1 MRTLDLTVFALHAV
15 GRQRLRSAL
24 LVVAVAI
31 GITAVMSL
39 TALGEGARRYVINEF
54 SSLGTNLLIVVP
66 GRNETTGGAPP
77 LLGETPRDLTLDDA
91 IALTRTRLISRI
103 APVNVGSAAVSV
115 GSRERD
121 SLVLGTT
128 KSFTEIRQLTLS
140 TGRFLPDAD
149 MRRASP
155 VCVIGSTLRDELFGA
170 STAVGNWLRIAD
182 RRFRVIGVLETSGQ
196 SLTVDLDNVVII
208 PVASAQRL
216 FNTNSLLRILVEVP
230 QVATLDK
237 AEHSIIRT
245 IRDRHDGE
253 DDITVIA
260 QDALLSTFD
269 KLFLVLTLG
278 VGGIAAISLAVSG
291 ILIMNVT
298 LVSVSQR
305 KYEIGLLKALG
316 ASRDTIRTLFVVEA
330 VLISLAGILLGL
342 AVGVA
347 IVQFAAIGFPQFPLA
362 TPSWAALA
370 AIGIALG
377 TGIIFAVIP
386 AGRAA
391 RMDPVQAL
399 GGH

>member
-1 MRTLDLTVFALHAV
+1 MLCKA
-15 GRQRLRSAL
+15 
-24 LVVAVAI
+24 
-31 GITAVMSL
+31 
-39 TALGEGARRYVINEF
+39 
-54 SSLGTNLLIVVP
+54 
-66 GRNETTGGAPP
+66 
-77 LLGETPRDLTLDDA
+77 
-91 IALTRTRLISRI
+91 
-103 APVNVGSAAVSV
+103 
-115 GSRERD
+115 
-121 SLVLGTT
+121 
-128 KSFTEIRQLTLS
+128 
-140 TGRFLPDAD
+140 
-149 MRRASP
+149 
-155 VCVIGSTLRDELFGA
+155 
-170 STAVGNWLRIAD
+170 
-182 RRFRVIGVLETSGQ
+182 
-196 SLTVDLDNVVII
+196 
-208 PVASAQRL
+208 
-216 FNTNSLLRILVEVP
+216 LRILVEVP

-237 AEHSIIRT
+237 AEHIIIRT